1 MATKRNGEKYLGP
14 ELHVPLSQDGQI
26 SAYVWPV
33 RALFVRGSWCGGPTI
48 GIDVGN
54 EEIIRF
60 DCHDQPGHW
69 HGGGYD
75 RSGSPG
81 NSQRPFPEGIAAVAD
96 QVDWALQQV
105 SEHAAELLSEAE
117 HGEAA
122 SSVDSEMLQSAIS
135 QIRNHLE
142 QQGDLRGQAVSAGI
156 IDA

>member
-1 MATKRNGEKYLGP
+1 MATKRTGEKYLGQQ
-14 ELHVPLSQDGQI
+14 LHVPLSEDGQVT
-26 SAYVWPV
+26 AYVWPV

-54 EEIIRF
+54 EEVVRF

-81 NSQRPFPEGIAAVAD
+81 NSQRPFPEDLSAVAD
-96 QVDWALQQV
+96 QLEWSLQQLGE
-105 SEHAAELLSEAE
+105 STPELLAEAE
-117 HGEAA
+117 HPDAA
-122 SSVDSEMLQSAIS
+122 QSVDTDMLRTAVA
-135 QIRNHLE
+135 QIRTHLA
-142 QQGDLRGQAVSAGI
+142 QQGDLRGYAVSAGI